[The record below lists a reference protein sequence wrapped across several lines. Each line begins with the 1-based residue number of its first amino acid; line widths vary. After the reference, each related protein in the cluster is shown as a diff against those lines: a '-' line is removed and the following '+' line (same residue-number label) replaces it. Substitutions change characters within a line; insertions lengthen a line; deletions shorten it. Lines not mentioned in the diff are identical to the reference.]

1 MSTRRRTLL
10 AACTALAAAPLAG
23 CGFALRKA
31 PDFHFQSIYLLM
43 PASDLALQLRR
54 QLEGT
59 GRVRVTDDPASAD
72 VVLESLGERR
82 YRDVLSRNADGEV
95 REYLL
100 RVRVAWRLRTGDGR
114 ELLPLSE
121 LEREMEQSY
130 SESDALA
137 KEQEAQMLFRSMQ
150 ADLVQQVM
158 RQLAAVQP

>member
-10 AACTALAAAPLAG
+10 AAFAALAAVPLAG

-31 PDFHFQSIYLLM
+31 PDFHFQSIHLLM

-59 GRVRVTDDPASAD
+59 GRVRVTDDPANAE
-72 VVLESLGERR
+72 VMLESLGEKR

-100 RVRVAWRLRTGDGR
+100 RIRLAWRLRTGDGR
-114 ELLPLSE
+114 ELLPLT
-121 LEREMEQSY
+121 
-130 SESDALA
+130 
-137 KEQEAQMLFRSMQ
+137 
-150 ADLVQQVM
+150 
-158 RQLAAVQP
+158 

>member
-10 AACTALAAAPLAG
+10 AACAALAAAPLAG

-31 PDFHFQSIYLLM
+31 PDFRFQSIHLAM
-43 PASDLALQLRR
+43 PATELALQLRR
-54 QLEGT
+54 QLEGA
-59 GRVRVTDDPASAD
+59 GSVRVVDAPAGAD
-72 VVLESLGERR
+72 VVLESAGERR
-82 YRDVLSRNADGEV
+82 IRDVLSRNAAGEV

-100 RVRVAWRLRTGDGR
+100 RVRIAGRLRAGDGR
-114 ELLPLSE
+114 ELLPSTE

-150 ADLVQQVM
+150 SDLVQQIM
-158 RQLAAVQP
+158 RQLASAQP